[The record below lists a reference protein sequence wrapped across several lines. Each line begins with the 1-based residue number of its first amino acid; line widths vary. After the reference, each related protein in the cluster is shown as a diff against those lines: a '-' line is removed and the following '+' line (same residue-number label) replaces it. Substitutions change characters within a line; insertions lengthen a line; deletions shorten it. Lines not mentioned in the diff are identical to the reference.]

1 MNQNKISLAKKTLQY
16 LEKKKLRDINLK
28 NFLSKTKVPDMNNK
42 IDLILN
48 INDLFDFQLKKNL
61 VNIEKSSQRDML
73 FEIMMARYDILNEYR
88 ASVKNIINH
97 FMSKPQEILKLIPKS
112 VESKI
117 LIATFANIDLNGLK
131 GVVKIKIIFSL
142 YYITLFTWFN
152 DESEGLEKTMSVL
165 DKYLKNIEKIIKFS

>member
-61 VNIEKSSQRDML
+61 VNIEMSSQRDML

-165 DKYLKNIEKIIKFS
+165 DKYLNNIEKIIKFS

>member
-1 MNQNKISLAKKTLQY
+1 VNQNKISLAKKTLQY

-61 VNIEKSSQRDML
+61 VNIEMSSQRDML

-165 DKYLKNIEKIIKFS
+165 DKYLNNIEKIIKFS